1 MNSTTCRGEPGFSL
15 VEVVLAIGIV
25 SFSVLATFGLLSVA
39 TDTTKRSRDDG
50 YSAQIVQ
57 NELERLRS
65 LNAANFPATY
75 APRYYDSS
83 LNDLG
88 QTLVSGAVYQLQI
101 NIVTPPAPMP
111 ADRILNAEVHYPASA
126 PAANQTIVRFT
137 AAMNLPQ

>member
-1 MNSTTCRGEPGFSL
+1 MNSVTSHRDRAFSL

-50 YSAQIVQ
+50 FSAQIVQ
-57 NELERLRS
+57 NEFERLRS

-75 APRYYDSS
+75 VPRYYDSS

-88 QTLVSGAVYQLQI
+88 QTLVPGAVYQLKI
-101 NIVTPPAPMP
+101 DIVAPAAPMP
-111 ADRILNAEVHYPASA
+111 ADRIFNAEVHYPANA
-126 PAANQTIVRFT
+126 TEANQTIVRFT